1 MTGNAPQRPLEGFT
15 IVEMGNFIAGPY
27 AGMLL
32 ADLGAEVVKVEE
44 VKSGDPFRAWGKG
57 LYSPAFCAFNR
68 GKKSLTLDVRH
79 PRGKDALLRLTDRA
93 DALVENFR
101 PGVMARLGADYETV
115 AARNPR
121 IVYCSLSGFG
131 QSGPYRDRPSYDTVG
146 QAMGGLL
153 ALLTD
158 PDDPRPRGPAL
169 ADSLTGLF
177 GDDIANRP
185 LGRIVDFVF
194 IIALVGGTGTSLG
207 LAAPMLAACVA
218 KLFGIEQT
226 PLLEYAVVLLA
237 VALFAYSVFRGLT
250 KGIKVLS
257 DINMSVAGVFALFV
271 LFTGPTLFALKHGT
285 NSLGLMVQ
293 EFIRLNT
300 WTDPVLKTNFVEDWS
315 IFYWAWWLAY
325 GPYIGIFVTRI
336 SRGRTLRELIFGMV
350 GFGTVGCALFY
361 ITVGNTAMWM
371 DLEGLVP
378 ARELVAA
385 GEAEQAIASIMAAI
399 PWQPLPL
406 IAFIVVAFI
415 FVTTTYDSASYAISA
430 SATRQLQAG
439 QNPARWHRV
448 FWAFALAV
456 LPLALMFLGG
466 LDAIKSSVLVVSL
479 PLLVI
484 GVAMIVSLFRT
495 LRE

>member
-1 MTGNAPQRPLEGFT
+1 MKPQVDWVLFTASAGLIVAVCIPMALAPERSSEVVGA
-15 IVEMGNFIAGPY
+15 MYKWIAGDMGLVY
-27 AGMLL
+27 QWMVVVSTVVLAVIALRKTGSRRRGGEDAAKEFSDLSWISMLFCAGIGAGIMYWATIEWAFYL
-32 ADLGAEVVKVEE
+32 DQPPFGAEPGSPEAQE
-44 VKSGDPFRAWGKG
+44 WAATYGIFHWGLSAWC
-57 LYSPAFCAFNR
+57 LYCLPTVAIAYPYYQR
-68 GKKSLTLDVRH
+68 KI
-79 PRGKDALLRLTDRA
+79 PYLRLSTA
-93 DALVENFR
+93 
-101 PGVMARLGADYETV
+101 
-115 AARNPR
+115 
-121 IVYCSLSGFG
+121 
-131 QSGPYRDRPSYDTVG
+131 
-146 QAMGGLL
+146 
-153 ALLTD
+153 
-158 PDDPRPRGPAL
+158 
-169 ADSLTGLF
+169 LTGLF

-185 LGRIVDFVF
+185 LGRVVDFVF

-207 LAAPMLAACVA
+207 LATPMLAACVA

-406 IAFIVVAFI
+406 IAFILVAFI